1 VLELPAPTTDSG
13 RRPALD
19 AEELRLE
26 QRLDNGRA
34 VDRDERFLAPPDQVM
49 DLSRDELLPCPTFSL
64 VKTLVEVFGSSW
76 TCRRIIWVPA
86 GDEELTMPGFIGSDR
101 ARFAGRT
108 LATGNDLNRPQAAA
122 GAAYPT
128 RRSND
133 CCRQD

>member
-49 DLSRDELLPCPTFSL
+49 DLSRDELLPCPTFSF
-64 VKTLVEVFGSSW
+64 VKSLVEHWGSLW
-76 TCRRIIWVPA
+76 ICPRISLGLA
-86 GDEELTMPGFIGSDR
+86 GD
-101 ARFAGRT
+101 AG
-108 LATGNDLNRPQAAA
+108 
-122 GAAYPT
+122 GAD
-128 RRSND
+128 NG
-133 CCRQD
+133 